1 MPSSTISSALRLL
14 AAAMLAFV
22 LCAPAAASHL
32 VTGNGFGFAVV
43 APESGT
49 ATKFYP
55 HPHNYLRPDPSN
67 ALGEGIET
75 ANFIKALNDCTD
87 TVYNVQFSCGDEC
100 TPGAMRCNGGAS
112 EQCGDYDGDACFEW
126 GGAEACGADGSGD
139 VCLDDGTCGEPGVC
153 SNDCASGQKR
163 CTGDWSDNCGQFD
176 GDACLD
182 WGNGEDCRNY
192 GADFH
197 CDPGSGAC
205 VYAPPACTD
214 ECSSVQ
220 KRCSGD
226 WSENCGNYDTSDAC
240 LEWGGAEWCPNYGA
254 DYHCDPGSG
263 ACVNSPGCTDECG
276 AGAKRCIGDWS
287 DNCGYYDGD
296 ACLDWGNGEWCPNYG
311 ADFHCDPGS
320 GYCVYAPPP
329 PPPPACDCTV
339 PAVQGCTG
347 WACDEWGCWPV
358 GGSQY
363 CIANGGPNEC
373 GNWGCCWDGSSCI

>member
-1 MPSSTISSALRLL
+1 MQ
-14 AAAMLAFV
+14 
-22 LCAPAAASHL
+22 
-32 VTGNGFGFAVV
+32 
-43 APESGT
+43 
-49 ATKFYP
+49 K
-55 HPHNYLRPDPSN
+55 
-67 ALGEGIET
+67 
-75 ANFIKALNDCTD
+75 
-87 TVYNVQFSCGDEC
+87 
-100 TPGAMRCNGGAS
+100 RCNGDWS
-112 EQCGDYDGDACFEW
+112 ENCGNFDTSDACLEW

-182 WGNGEDCRNY
+182 WGNGEDCR
-192 GADFH
+192 
-197 CDPGSGAC
+197 
-205 VYAPPACTD
+205 
-214 ECSSVQ
+214 
-220 KRCSGD
+220 
-226 WSENCGNYDTSDAC
+226 
-240 LEWGGAEWCPNYGA
+240 NYGA

-329 PPPPACDCTV
+329 PPPPTCDCTV